1 MLRTDFEAG
10 ANCFWHGEY
19 VQGEPVYENVNVMHD
34 TFTEEELETIGN
46 LLGEEQFEEM

>member
-10 ANCFWHGEY
+10 ANCFRHGEY
-19 VQGEPVYENVNVMHD
+19 VQGEPVYENVNVMQD

-46 LLGEEQFEEM
+46 LLGEEQFEEI